1 MSVPAIIALVLVSIL
16 LLTALVAFGI
26 GHKRWS
32 WVSVAASFLVV
43 LTLGGYLYLAARLL
57 QFEWRWV
64 QSARA
69 TQVRIHEVRDAQRP
83 STDPAHPGRLEPI
96 ANMPS
101 LVDLR
106 KERDRWERA
115 VERIDNWRG
124 RYWAE
129 ASFRPPTPQGAA
141 GSITLPAPAAAATDD
156 TAADPGAA
164 DEGAPPAARPA
175 GQAIDPGTIVYV
187 FDEAPAKEGGLYLG
201 AFLVQQVTADQ
212 ATGALTLA
220 VDQTAPPDDYDRT
233 AWSRAYAKVTVYDK
247 LPADRWLAFSK
258 VARSGP
264 GGESVDETI
273 APRPAKR
280 PDEDLAELVPESFRE
295 DIARHALSA
304 RDADERE
311 TVDEADWPAVRESL
325 TAGEMLPGEV
335 WAEVVFKDQ
344 VDLDAFL
351 GLERDGAVDD
361 EGLAVEVELGK
372 AFELEGEGKA
382 TIRKVFRRRRLIDA
396 ATLVHGSV
404 VPGGEAAGGDVM
416 ADGLATLMRILQQDI
431 VALDAAN
438 ERLSQSQANV
448 AAERQL
454 VGDQVTQL
462 TADLVTWERDVAAA
476 TKLAD
481 AFETE
486 AKRAAERLAATEQEV
501 VRLGRQIADAVGDAV
516 REIDRVAPPAGRDA
530 APPAATF

>member
-16 LLTALVAFGI
+16 LLTSLVAFGV

-69 TQVRIHEVRDAQRP
+69 TQVRIHEVRDAKRP

-96 ANMPS
+96 PDTPS
-101 LVDLR
+101 LAELR
-106 KERDRWERA
+106 QERDRWERA

-124 RYWAE
+124 RHWDK

-141 GSITLPAPAAAATDD
+141 GSITLPAPAAAEPEGD
-156 TAADPGAA
+156 GAA
-164 DEGAPPAARPA
+164 AGEAAPAAKPT

-187 FDEAPAKEGGLYLG
+187 FDETPATEGGLYLG
-201 AFLVQQVTADQ
+201 AFLVENVAADP
-212 ATGALTLA
+212 ATGALTLSVA
-220 VDQTAPPDDYDRT
+220 QTAPPDDYDRA
-233 AWSRAYAKVTVYDK
+233 AWSRAYDAVTVYDK

-258 VARSGP
+258 VARSGAA
-264 GGESVDETI
+264 GEGVDDGI
-273 APRPAKR
+273 APRVAKR
-280 PDEDLAELVPESFRE
+280 SDEELAELVPEPFRE
-295 DIARHALSA
+295 GVERHALSA

-311 TVDEADWPAVRESL
+311 TVDEADWPAIRESL
-325 TAGEMLPGEV
+325 AAGETLPGEV
-335 WAEVVFKDQ
+335 WAEVAFKDQ

-351 GLERDGAVDD
+351 GLEREGAAGDGADL
-361 EGLAVEVELGK
+361 EVEVELGK
-372 AFELEGEGKA
+372 AFELEGEGKV

-404 VPGGEAAGGDVM
+404 VPGGEAAGDVM
-416 ADGLATLMRILQQDI
+416 ADGLATLMRTLQAEI

-438 ERLSQSQANV
+438 KRLSQGQANV
-448 AAERQL
+448 TAERAL
-454 VGDQVTQL
+454 VGEQVNEL
-462 TADLVTWERDVAAA
+462 TADLVKWERDVAAA

-481 AFETE
+481 AFEAE
-486 AKRAAERLAATEQEV
+486 AKRAAERLAATEQDV
-501 VRLGRQIADAVGDAV
+501 VRLGRELDQAVGEAV
-516 REIDRVAPPAGRDA
+516 RGIDSVAPPAGRDA
-530 APPAATF
+530 AAPAATF